1 MLTQRS
7 SLFRGPDQLTS
18 CTVTQRLAAGLTR
31 LCLVIVDWSSNSSM
45 QRSVGWFQ
53 RRKSEFIM
61 SKLNLLYDE
70 DSPHEGPPSK
80 RQKTAGTK
88 SDNFENKLTL
98 PIALEL
104 GEESRDLELK
114 LLTECLTSCK
124 CDIAQPAKCQCRC
137 CFYSKY
143 GHVVFV
149 PHDSQQDGEEGP
161 GEKCA
166 DCVSVERTVRG
177 QYAIEISDHLP
188 LSPEVRHDL
197 ACHFRVIREILS
209 KMFTTKIAEMRK
221 KMTRV
226 KIESMPILKEETSM
240 LQKEIRAISGQ
251 MGDLEREIESTFTTV
266 MRTGENISGAVE
278 GSSILL
284 KDNNPTLVHLPKGDI
299 PGTDLLEEEI
309 NRLKTENER
318 LETKIQRF
326 EEEKDV
332 RIFGTQSVPI
342 KFITSKRKSDS

>member
-1 MLTQRS
+1 
-7 SLFRGPDQLTS
+7 
-18 CTVTQRLAAGLTR
+18 
-31 LCLVIVDWSSNSSM
+31 
-45 QRSVGWFQ
+45 
-53 RRKSEFIM
+53 M
-61 SKLNLLYDE
+61 SKMNFLYDE
-70 DSPHEGPPSK
+70 DTSHEGPPSK
-80 RQKTAGTK
+80 RQKIAGTK
-88 SDNFENKLTL
+88 SDDFENKLTL
-98 PIALEL
+98 PIAVEL

-114 LLTECLTSCK
+114 LLTECLTSSK

-149 PHDSQQDGEEGP
+149 PHDSHRDGEEGP
-161 GEKCA
+161 GDKCA

-209 KMFTTKIAEMRK
+209 KMFSTKIAEMRK

-226 KIESMPILKEETSM
+226 KIESMPVLQEETSM
-240 LQKEIRAISGQ
+240 LQKEIKSIRGQ

-266 MRTGENISGAVE
+266 MRTGENISGAVDDPSTLPKE
-278 GSSILL
+278 NMPI
-284 KDNNPTLVHLPKGDI
+284 LVHLPKEDASRAG
-299 PGTDLLEEEI
+299 LLEEEI

-318 LETKIQRF
+318 LETKLQQL
-326 EEEKDV
+326 EGEKGV
-332 RIFGTQSVPI
+332 RSFGTQSAPI
-342 KFITSKRKSDS
+342 KFFTSKRKLDSQSTG